1 MLKAKRKSFKG
12 KQTREQTTNGVN
24 ENEMES
30 EQQSIN
36 TKDAML
42 AEMRQAG
49 SIVSKA
55 PKRSVLCRSSVLF
68 NTCLYSRLFP
78 LLFSSI
84 HKNLV

>member
-1 MLKAKRKSFKG
+1 MPKAKRKSFKG
-12 KQTREQTTNGVN
+12 KQTWEQTTNGVN

-30 EQQSIN
+30 EQQSVD

-55 PKRSVLCRSSVLF
+55 RC
-68 NTCLYSRLFP
+68 
-78 LLFSSI
+78 I
-84 HKNLV
+84 Q

>member
-1 MLKAKRKSFKG
+1 MLRARLFNMPKAKRKSFKG

-49 SIVSKA
+49 RQRGQYCAAV
-55 PKRSVLCRSSVLF
+55 
-68 NTCLYSRLFP
+68 
-78 LLFSSI
+78 
-84 HKNLV
+84 

>member
-1 MLKAKRKSFKG
+1 MPKVKGKSFKG

-30 EQQSIN
+30 ERQSIN

-55 PKRSVLCRSSVLF
+55 PTQSILCRSLVLF
-68 NTCLYSRLFP
+68 TCLYSRLFP

-84 HKNLV
+84 HKNLR

>member
-1 MLKAKRKSFKG
+1 MPKAKRKSFKG
-12 KQTREQTTNGVN
+12 KQTWGQTTNGVN

-30 EQQSIN
+30 EQQSVD

-55 PKRSVLCRSSVLF
+55 PC
-68 NTCLYSRLFP
+68 
-78 LLFSSI
+78 I
-84 HKNLV
+84 Q

>member
-1 MLKAKRKSFKG
+1 MPKAKRKSFKG
-12 KQTREQTTNGVN
+12 KQTLEQTMNGVN

-49 SIVSKA
+49 CQRGQYCAAV
-55 PKRSVLCRSSVLF
+55 
-68 NTCLYSRLFP
+68 
-78 LLFSSI
+78 
-84 HKNLV
+84 